1 MRGLGMRF
9 LSVLLLLL
17 MPLAAQ
23 AACDGHDLRDD
34 LPGEIRAEMEQAAA
48 AIPFPEGN
56 HWVATRGDTVL
67 HLIGTLH
74 VNDPRMGPA
83 IERLKPVIASA
94 DAAWFELNSSDLA
107 AFEREVMGNP
117 KVALIT
123 EGPTLIEL
131 MSEEGWNRI
140 ARALAERNVPG
151 WMGAKMQ
158 PWVLGSILSLPPC
171 LLRDPEARQGMDRR
185 LAALADSHGLP
196 QHSLETGAEL
206 LALFTATPIE
216 QQARELDMFSAM
228 LGADA
233 DQLAT
238 LSAIYFEERHAEFME
253 FSRRDAM
260 ARSGLT
266 PEEFAPLWD
275 SFMLELVEGR
285 NRNWMRHVLDIRD
298 QTAVIAVGA
307 AHLHGNQGLLN
318 LLAEAGYSLNRVA
331 F

>member
-1 MRGLGMRF
+1 MLRF
-9 LSVLLLLL
+9 LPALLFVLT
-17 MPLAAQ
+17 PFTAQ
-23 AACDGHDLRDD
+23 AACEGRDLRDD
-34 LPGEIRAEMEQAAA
+34 LSPEIRTEMEQAAA

-56 HWVATRGDTVL
+56 HWIATRNDTVL

-74 VNDPRMGPA
+74 VNDARMEA
-83 IERLKPVIASA
+83 TAARLEPVIAGA
-94 DAAWFELNSSDLA
+94 DAVWFELTTTDLA

-131 MSEEGWNRI
+131 MSEEGWNRV
-140 ARALAERNVPG
+140 ARALAERNVPA
-151 WMGAKMQ
+151 WIGAKMQ

-171 LLRDPEARQGMDRR
+171 LLRDPEAKQGMDRR

-216 QQARELDMFSAM
+216 QQAREMDMFSAM

-238 LSAIYFEERHAEFME
+238 LSAIYFEEQNGAFME
-253 FSRRDAM
+253 FSRHDAM
-260 ARSGLT
+260 TRSGLT
-266 PEEFAPLWD
+266 SEEFDPLWD

-285 NRNWMRHVLDIRD
+285 NRNWMRHILEIRD

-307 AHLHGNQGLLN
+307 AHLPGDQGLLN
-318 LLAEAGYSLNRVA
+318 LLSEAGYSLSRA
-331 F
+331 EF